1 MNTFSPSLSK
11 RKNIL
16 KTISHSHSQWKGR
29 IFLAGVLILLALG
42 ILSYTVVLLVNH
54 RTSTFGIFIFLCA
67 GVCLACVP
75 FFIGLSVKNTAKFK
89 CALPYSSY
97 ANASLLL
104 GEDALEYVFWR
115 VGPREP
121 AAYSSKH
128 AVYKDEDKFI
138 YRINKG
144 NINSIDIKENICK
157 IKGNGSVQMPEWAE
171 EDSTVKKTSKEFSFI
186 MAFEQGDVAK
196 IIAEWRI

>member
-115 VGPREP
+115 VGPREQP
-121 AAYSSKH
+121 T
-128 AVYKDEDKFI
+128 AVSMQFI
-138 YRINKG
+138 KMKT
-144 NINSIDIKENICK
+144 NSFIESTKK
-157 IKGNGSVQMPEWAE
+157 ILIPLILR
-171 EDSTVKKTSKEFSFI
+171 KTFAKSKETEVFKC
-186 MAFEQGDVAK
+186 QNGLRK
-196 IIAEWRI
+196 IQQSKRQVRNSPL

>member
-29 IFLAGVLILLALG
+29 IFPCRSPNPTCLG

-54 RTSTFGIFIFLCA
+54 RYFYIWYFIFLFVV
-67 GVCLACVP
+67 VCLCVFH

-104 GEDALEYVFWR
+104 GEDALEYVFEGWL
-115 VGPREP
+115 
-121 AAYSSKH
+121 
-128 AVYKDEDKFI
+128 
-138 YRINKG
+138 
-144 NINSIDIKENICK
+144 
-157 IKGNGSVQMPEWAE
+157 M
-171 EDSTVKKTSKEFSFI
+171 
-186 MAFEQGDVAK
+186 
-196 IIAEWRI
+196 

>member
-104 GEDALEYVFWR
+104 GEDALEYVFGGLAR
-115 VGPREP
+115 VSQQPT
-121 AAYSSKH
+121 
-128 AVYKDEDKFI
+128 AVSMQFI
-138 YRINKG
+138 KMKT
-144 NINSIDIKENICK
+144 NSFIESTKK
-157 IKGNGSVQMPEWAE
+157 ILIPLILR
-171 EDSTVKKTSKEFSFI
+171 KTFAKSKETEVFKC
-186 MAFEQGDVAK
+186 QNGLRK
-196 IIAEWRI
+196 IQQSKRQVRNSPL

>member
-42 ILSYTVVLLVNH
+42 ILSYTVVLNH

-138 YRINKG
+138 YRINKE

>member
-75 FFIGLSVKNTAKFK
+75 FFIGLSVKNTANLNVRCRIPAMQTHHCCWAKMLWNMFFGGLARVSQQPTAVSMQFIKMKTNSFIESTKKILIPLILRKTFAKSKETEVFK
-89 CALPYSSY
+89 CQNGL
-97 ANASLLL
+97 
-104 GEDALEYVFWR
+104 R
-115 VGPREP
+115 KIQQ
-121 AAYSSKH
+121 SKRQ
-128 AVYKDEDKFI
+128 V
-138 YRINKG
+138 R
-144 NINSIDIKENICK
+144 NS
-157 IKGNGSVQMPEWAE
+157 PL
-171 EDSTVKKTSKEFSFI
+171 
-186 MAFEQGDVAK
+186 
-196 IIAEWRI
+196 

>member
-54 RTSTFGIFIFLCA
+54 RTSTFGVFIFLCA

-138 YRINKG
+138 YRIRLSQRLMK
-144 NINSIDIKENICK
+144 
-157 IKGNGSVQMPEWAE
+157 
-171 EDSTVKKTSKEFSFI
+171 
-186 MAFEQGDVAK
+186 
-196 IIAEWRI
+196 